1 MKLHELS
8 VKRPIAVV
16 MAILIFVVI
25 GVYSLSMLK
34 MEAMPDMD
42 LSMAVISTT
51 YRNVGSEEIEN
62 LITKPIEGAVSSVSG
77 IDTIVSQTS
86 EGSSLIMV
94 QFTNGTDMDEAV
106 SNMETNIDM
115 ISAMLPED
123 ADDPMVIKIDMGSL
137 ATAMMSVSYEGY
149 DLVQTKKFVEDN
161 VESRLEAIEGVG
173 SVNVTGAQ
181 DRVIEVVVDPD
192 KMFGYDMNMSALV
205 GAVAAQN
212 QNVSSGMTEGMNK
225 NLSVRT
231 LGKFKSISDIEV
243 VPITTSTGQ
252 VIYLRDIAS
261 VQDTYSD
268 STTFARLNSV
278 DSLSISISAESDAN
292 TVEVV
297 DAIVKTLDDLHKEYP
312 KFTYNMTM
320 EQATYIKDAISS
332 VAENAVTGG
341 LLAIII
347 LLLFLGNVRSS
358 LIIGVSMP
366 VSIITTFIGMYFS
379 GMTLNVVSL
388 GGLALGVGMLV
399 DNSVV
404 VLENITRRRTELQ
417 EEPKTASI
425 KGAGEMFS
433 PVIASVLTTCIVY
446 VPIVFID
453 NIMAVMFKQLAFT
466 IIFSQLSA
474 LIVTFLIIPMF
485 TSKIKDTG
493 ERNKKLRFL
502 LVPFEKFIN
511 FLYKVYE
518 KALRWVLG
526 HRKCFI
532 SCVMGLFVLCIVLF
546 LAGGMTLMETTDEG
560 SISVSI
566 ELPQGSKL
574 EDTDEVT
581 RTVEN
586 IVSQNENVET
596 IFSSV
601 GSGGLLGGA
610 TSHSASVT
618 ITLLDDR
625 KGTTI
630 DIANDIRKSLSD
642 ISGAVITVSAN
653 NSAMSFSTDEL
664 ELQYSAT
671 DDEKLEE
678 YVLEVEKVLAG
689 VDGVIETDT
698 SIAETRPEV
707 RINVDA
713 AKAASYG
720 MTTSSLAQLV
730 KYATDGTTASKLTEN
745 GTEYDINIVYPD
757 SYVENYKNL
766 SSLRIK
772 TPTGQWIALS
782 DVATISVE
790 QGSTTLNR
798 IDQKRVLK
806 VTGKLYG
813 TDMATAKRAFEEAV
827 KQIPIPDG
835 ISQSTGGSYEM
846 MMEAMKSLFIA
857 ILLGILLM
865 YMVMAAQFENV
876 SQPVIILGTIPL
888 ALIGVELSLLLFRS
902 TFSVVSCIGVLML
915 MGIIVNNAIVLI
927 DFINTARKENPDMD
941 RFEAVVY
948 SGKTRMRPILMTSL
962 TSILGFLPMAV
973 STASGAEMMRPMA
986 IVLLGGLFIG
996 TLLTLFFI
1004 PVMYIVFDNRKLKKI
1019 RKREA
1024 KALKKAVE
1032 KQA

>member
-1 MKLHELS
+1 MKLHEIS
-8 VKRPIAVV
+8 VKRPVAVI
-16 MAILIFVVI
+16 MAVLIFVVI
-25 GVYSLSMLK
+25 GLYSLSMLK

-62 LITKPIEGAVSSVSG
+62 LITKPIEGAISSVSG
-77 IDTIVSQTS
+77 IDTIASQTS
-86 EGSSLIMV
+86 EGSSLVMV
-94 QFTNGTDMDEAV
+94 QFNTGTDMDKAV
-106 SNMETNIDM
+106 SDMETNIDM
-115 ISAMLPED
+115 ISSMLPED
-123 ADDPMVIKIDMGSL
+123 ADDPMVIKIDTDAM

-161 VESRLEAIEGVG
+161 VVSRLEAIDGVG
-173 SVNVTGAQ
+173 SVNVSGAQ
-181 DRVIEVVVDPD
+181 DRVIEIVVDPD

-212 QNVSSGMTEGMNK
+212 QNVSSGTAEGMNK
-225 NLSVRT
+225 KMSIRT
-231 LGKFKSISDIEV
+231 LGKFKDISDIEV

-252 VIYLRDIAS
+252 VIYLRDIAT
-261 VQDTYSD
+261 VKDTYSD
-268 STTFARLNSV
+268 NTTYARLNNV

-292 TVEVV
+292 TVDVV
-297 DAIVKTLDDLHKEYP
+297 DAIVSTLDKLNKEYP

-320 EQATYIKDAISS
+320 EQATYIKDAIAS
-332 VAENAVTGG
+332 VAQNAVTGG

-404 VLENITRRRTELQ
+404 VLENITRRRTVLKEDA
-417 EEPKTASI
+417 KIAAV
-425 KGAGEMFS
+425 KGAGEMLA
-433 PVIASVLTTCIVY
+433 PVVASVLTTCIVY

-474 LIVTFLIIPMF
+474 LLVTFLIIPMF
-485 TSKIKDTG
+485 TARIKNTG
-493 ERNKKLRFL
+493 ERNKKLGFIL
-502 LVPFEKFIN
+502 KPFERLIE
-511 FLYKVYE
+511 FLYKIYE
-518 KALRWVLG
+518 KALRRILN
-526 HRKCFI
+526 HRKLFTLFVI
-532 SCVMGLFVLCIVLF
+532 GLFVLCIALF
-546 LAGGMTLMETTDEG
+546 VSGGMTLMETTDEG

-574 EDTDEVT
+574 DDTNKITKEI
-581 RTVEN
+581 EN
-586 IVSQNENVET
+586 IISQNENVET

-601 GSGGLLGGA
+601 GSGGMLGGE
-610 TSHSASVT
+610 TSNSASVT
-618 ITLLDDR
+618 VTLSEDR
-625 KGTTI
+625 KGTTN
-630 DIANDIRKSLSD
+630 DIANDIRTSLKD
-642 ISGAVITVSAN
+642 ITGAEITVSAT
-653 NSAMSFSTDEL
+653 NSAMSFSTDEI
-664 ELQYSAT
+664 EFQYSAA
-671 DDEKLEE
+671 DDEVLAE
-678 YVLEVEKVLAG
+678 YVKEVEKVLAG
-689 VDGVIETDT
+689 IDGVTETET
-698 SIAETRPEV
+698 SISDTRPEV
-707 RINVDA
+707 RINIDP

-730 KYATDGTTASKLTEN
+730 KYATDGTTASRLTQG

-757 SYVENYKNL
+757 DYVENYNALK
-766 SSLRIK
+766 SLRIK
-772 TPTGQWIALS
+772 TQTGQWIALS
-782 DVATISVE
+782 DVADISVE
-790 QGSTTLNR
+790 QGSTTLTR
-798 IDQKRVLK
+798 INQKRVLT

-813 TDMATAKRAFEEAV
+813 TDMTTANRAFEAAV
-827 KQIPIPDG
+827 KEIPVPDG
-835 ISQSTGGSYEM
+835 VSQSTGGSYEM
-846 MMEAMKSLFIA
+846 MMDAMTSLLIA

-865 YMVMAAQFENV
+865 YMIMAAQFESV
-876 SQPVIILGTIPL
+876 SQPAIILCTVPL
-888 ALIGVELSLLLFRS
+888 ALIGVELSLLISRS

-927 DFINTARKENPDMD
+927 DFINNTRSENPDMD

-996 TLLTLFFI
+996 TFLTLFFI
-1004 PVMYIVFDNRKLKKI
+1004 PVMYIAFDNRKMK
-1019 RKREA
+1019 RKARKMKHKRQSDA
-1024 KALKKAVE
+1024 ADM
-1032 KQA
+1032 

>member
-1 MKLHELS
+1 MKLHEIS
-8 VKRPIAVV
+8 VKRPVAVI
-16 MAILIFVVI
+16 MAVLIFVVI
-25 GVYSLSMLK
+25 GLYSLSMLK

-62 LITKPIEGAVSSVSG
+62 LITKPIEGAISSVSG
-77 IDTIVSQTS
+77 IDTIASQTS
-86 EGSSLIMV
+86 EGSSLVMV
-94 QFTNGTDMDEAV
+94 QFNTGTDMDKAV

-115 ISAMLPED
+115 ISSMLPED
-123 ADDPMVIKIDMGSL
+123 ADDPMVIKIDTDAM

-161 VESRLEAIEGVG
+161 VVSRLEAIDGVG
-173 SVNVTGAQ
+173 SVNVSGAQ
-181 DRVIEVVVDPD
+181 DRVIEIVVDPD

-212 QNVSSGMTEGMNK
+212 QNVSSGTAEGMNK
-225 NLSVRT
+225 KMSIRT
-231 LGKFKSISDIEV
+231 LGKFKDISDIEV

-252 VIYLRDIAS
+252 VIYLRDIAT
-261 VQDTYSD
+261 VKDTYSD
-268 STTFARLNSV
+268 NTTYARLNNV

-292 TVEVV
+292 TVDVV
-297 DAIVKTLDDLHKEYP
+297 DAIVSTLDKLNKEYP

-320 EQATYIKDAISS
+320 EQATYIKDAIAS
-332 VAENAVTGG
+332 VAQNAVTGG

-404 VLENITRRRTELQ
+404 VLENITRRRTVLKEDA
-417 EEPKTASI
+417 KIAAV
-425 KGAGEMFS
+425 KGAGEMLA
-433 PVIASVLTTCIVY
+433 PVVASVLTTCIVY

-474 LIVTFLIIPMF
+474 LLVTFLIIPMF
-485 TSKIKDTG
+485 TARIKNTG
-493 ERNKKLRFL
+493 ERNKKLGFIL
-502 LVPFEKFIN
+502 KPFERLIE
-511 FLYKVYE
+511 FLYKIYE
-518 KALRWVLG
+518 KALRRILN
-526 HRKCFI
+526 HRKLFTLFVI
-532 SCVMGLFVLCIVLF
+532 GLFVLCIALF
-546 LAGGMTLMETTDEG
+546 VSGGMTLMETTDEG

-574 EDTDEVT
+574 DDTNKITKEI
-581 RTVEN
+581 EN
-586 IVSQNENVET
+586 IISQNENVET

-601 GSGGLLGGA
+601 GSGGMLGGE
-610 TSHSASVT
+610 TSNSASVT
-618 ITLLDDR
+618 VTLSEDR
-625 KGTTI
+625 KGTTN
-630 DIANDIRKSLSD
+630 DIANDIRTSLKD
-642 ISGAVITVSAN
+642 ITGAEITVSAT
-653 NSAMSFSTDEL
+653 NSAMSFSTDEI
-664 ELQYSAT
+664 EFQYSAA
-671 DDEKLEE
+671 DDEVLAE
-678 YVLEVEKVLAG
+678 YVKEVEKVLAG
-689 VDGVIETDT
+689 IDGVTETET
-698 SIAETRPEV
+698 SISDTRPEV
-707 RINVDA
+707 RINIDP

-730 KYATDGTTASKLTEN
+730 KYATDGTTASRLTQG

-757 SYVENYKNL
+757 DYVENYNALK
-766 SSLRIK
+766 SLRVK
-772 TPTGQWIALS
+772 TQTGQWIALS
-782 DVATISVE
+782 DVADISVE
-790 QGSTTLNR
+790 QGSTTLTR
-798 IDQKRVLK
+798 INQKRVLT

-813 TDMATAKRAFEEAV
+813 TDMTTANRAFEAAV
-827 KQIPIPDG
+827 KEIPVPDG
-835 ISQSTGGSYEM
+835 VSQSTGGSYEM
-846 MMEAMKSLFIA
+846 MMDAMTSLLIA

-865 YMVMAAQFENV
+865 YMIMAAQFESV
-876 SQPVIILGTIPL
+876 SQPAIILCTVPL
-888 ALIGVELSLLLFRS
+888 ALIGVELSLLISRS

-927 DFINTARKENPDMD
+927 DFINNTRSENPDMD

-996 TLLTLFFI
+996 TFLTLFFI
-1004 PVMYIVFDNRKLKKI
+1004 PVMYIAFDNRKMK
-1019 RKREA
+1019 RKARKMKHKRQSDA
-1024 KALKKAVE
+1024 ADM
-1032 KQA
+1032 

>member
-1 MKLHELS
+1 MKLHEIS
-8 VKRPIAVV
+8 VKRPVAVI
-16 MAILIFVVI
+16 MAVLIFVVI
-25 GVYSLSMLK
+25 GLYSLSMLK

-62 LITKPIEGAVSSVSG
+62 LITKPIEGAISSVSG
-77 IDTIVSQTS
+77 IDTIASQTS
-86 EGSSLIMV
+86 EGSSLVMV
-94 QFTNGTDMDEAV
+94 QFNTGTDMDKAV
-106 SNMETNIDM
+106 SDMETNIDM
-115 ISAMLPED
+115 ISSMLPED
-123 ADDPMVIKIDMGSL
+123 ADDPMVIKIDTNAM

-161 VESRLEAIEGVG
+161 VVSRLEAIDGVG
-173 SVNVTGAQ
+173 SVNVSGAQ
-181 DRVIEVVVDPD
+181 DRVIEIVVDPD

-212 QNVSSGMTEGMNK
+212 QNVSSGTAEGMNK
-225 NLSVRT
+225 KMSIRT
-231 LGKFKSISDIEV
+231 LGKFKDISDIEV

-252 VIYLRDIAS
+252 VIYLRDIAT
-261 VQDTYSD
+261 VKDTYSD
-268 STTFARLNSV
+268 NTTYARLNNV
-278 DSLSISISAESDAN
+278 DSLSISISAESDSN
-292 TVEVV
+292 TVDVV
-297 DAIVKTLDDLHKEYP
+297 DAIVSTLDKLNKEYP

-320 EQATYIKDAISS
+320 EQATYIKDAIAS
-332 VAENAVTGG
+332 VAQNAVTGG

-404 VLENITRRRTELQ
+404 VLENITRRRTVLKEDA
-417 EEPKTASI
+417 KIAAV
-425 KGAGEMFS
+425 KGAGEMIA
-433 PVIASVLTTCIVY
+433 PVVASVLTTCIVY

-474 LIVTFLIIPMF
+474 LLVTFLIIPMF
-485 TSKIKDTG
+485 TARIKNTG
-493 ERNKKLRFL
+493 ERNKKLGFIL
-502 LVPFEKFIN
+502 KPFERLIE
-511 FLYKVYE
+511 FLYKIYE
-518 KALRWVLG
+518 KALRRILN
-526 HRKCFI
+526 HRKLFTLFVI
-532 SCVMGLFVLCIVLF
+532 GLFVLCIVLF
-546 LAGGMTLMETTDEG
+546 VSGGMTLMETTDEG

-574 EDTDEVT
+574 DDTNKITKEI
-581 RTVEN
+581 EN
-586 IVSQNENVET
+586 IISQNNNVET

-601 GSGGLLGGA
+601 GSGGMLGGE
-610 TSHSASVT
+610 TSNSASVT
-618 ITLLDDR
+618 VTLSEDR
-625 KGTTI
+625 KGTTN
-630 DIANDIRKSLSD
+630 DIANDIRTSLKD
-642 ISGAVITVSAN
+642 ITGAEITVSAT
-653 NSAMSFSTDEL
+653 NSAMSFSTDEI
-664 ELQYSAT
+664 EFQYSAA
-671 DDEKLEE
+671 DDEVLAE
-678 YVLEVEKVLAG
+678 YVKEVEKVLAG
-689 VDGVIETDT
+689 IYGVTETET
-698 SIAETRPEV
+698 SISDTRPEV
-707 RINVDA
+707 RINIDP

-730 KYATDGTTASKLTEN
+730 KYATDGTTASRLTQG

-757 SYVENYKNL
+757 DYVENYNALK
-766 SSLRIK
+766 SLRVK
-772 TPTGQWIALS
+772 TQTGQWIALS
-782 DVATISVE
+782 DVADISVE
-790 QGSTTLNR
+790 QGSTTLTR
-798 IDQKRVLK
+798 INQKRVLT

-813 TDMATAKRAFEEAV
+813 TDMTTANRAFEAAV
-827 KQIPIPDG
+827 KEIPVPDG
-835 ISQSTGGSYEM
+835 VSQSTGGSYEM
-846 MMEAMKSLFIA
+846 MMDAMTSLLIA

-865 YMVMAAQFENV
+865 YMIMAAQFESV
-876 SQPVIILGTIPL
+876 SQPAIILCTVPL
-888 ALIGVELSLLLFRS
+888 ALIGVELSLLISRS

-927 DFINTARKENPDMD
+927 DFINNTRSENPDMD

-996 TLLTLFFI
+996 TFLTLFFI
-1004 PVMYIVFDNRKLKKI
+1004 PVMYIAFDNRKMK
-1019 RKREA
+1019 RKARKMKHKRQSDA
-1024 KALKKAVE
+1024 ADM
-1032 KQA
+1032 